1 MKPVERAKCSVAPP
15 KLDQMNLPNLA
26 TPRRPLAALYPSK
39 HAFVAGAVGALL
51 LASVPAHANG
61 TKFGAWREYHL
72 DMTSKEFSAVHAAS
86 CGAPPPFNPA
96 QVQVAEAEKAQVIVH
111 PPVTLPDMTICENTV
126 SIREAG
132 GFDYR
137 VQGTFSGDRLQVLT
151 IQIVAGSSI
160 NNDARRRQ
168 DLVKSVISAAAQ
180 RYGAPDL
187 MQTEV
192 NGPTVADWRFDDGA
206 SLKIAQ
212 TDSKIF
218 PGVIVIQSAKANHL
232 SDFQ

>member
-1 MKPVERAKCSVAPP
+1 
-15 KLDQMNLPNLA
+15 MNLA
-26 TPRRPLAALYPSK
+26 RSAMRRRSPICARRLKQLSAVGVVAAALLIS
-39 HAFVAGAVGALL
+39 
-51 LASVPAHANG
+51 ASAEASTAKLG
-61 TKFGAWREYHL
+61 GWREYHL
-72 DMTSKEFSAVHAAS
+72 DMTSKEFSAIHPAA

-96 QVQVAEAEKAQVIVH
+96 QVQVAEAEKALVIIH
-111 PPVTLPDMTICENTV
+111 PPATLPDVTTCENTV

-160 NNDARRRQ
+160 NNDARRRL